1 MATRSEVYAKIKC
14 LNLQEE
20 VKNQCGRNFTQVST
34 ADLEGIIEAYSRQA
48 MDALAKVCAPTQAK
62 NEAYTDVQYEQ
73 GSDVDIDVFEISP
86 NETLV
91 QVTAPE
97 HKNCEDA
104 IISLVTVLAQ
114 KRIISKK
121 EADVILSNL

>member
-20 VKNQCGRNFTQVST
+20 VKNQCGRNFTQVPT
-34 ADLEGIIEAYSRQA
+34 ADLEGIIEAFERQTMETLEKA
-48 MDALAKVCAPTQAK
+48 STKIEGKT
-62 NEAYTDVQYEQ
+62 TVQFEK
-73 GSDVDIDVFEISP
+73 GSDLDIDVYELP
-86 NETLV
+86 QDETVV

-97 HKNCEDA
+97 HNGCKDA
-104 IISLVTVLAQ
+104 ILSLVTVLVQ
-114 KRIISKK
+114 KRIVSKK

>member
-34 ADLEGIIEAYSRQA
+34 ADLEGIIEAYERQT
-48 MDALAKVCAPTQAK
+48 METLAKASKHIESKT
-62 NEAYTDVQYEQ
+62 TVQIEK
-73 GSDVDIDVFEISP
+73 GSDADIDVFELSP
-86 NETLV
+86 NETVV

-97 HKNCEDA
+97 HKDCKDA

-114 KRIISKK
+114 KRIINKK
-121 EADVILSNL
+121 EADAILSNL

>member
-20 VKNQCGRNFTQVST
+20 VKNQCGRNFTQVPT
-34 ADLEGIIEAYSRQA
+34 ADLEGIIEAFERQTMETLEKA
-48 MDALAKVCAPTQAK
+48 STKIEGKT
-62 NEAYTDVQYEQ
+62 TVQFEN
-73 GSDVDIDVFEISP
+73 GSDLDIDVYELP
-86 NETLV
+86 QDETVV

-97 HKNCEDA
+97 HNGCKDA
-104 IISLVTVLAQ
+104 ILSLVTVLVQ
-114 KRIISKK
+114 KRIVSKK